1 MSLTKNQEKFI
12 VDEYVKKNKS
22 TYEISESLG
31 TYPNKVRR
39 TLVKLGVKLR
49 DKSKAQAT
57 AIQSGR
63 HKHPTKGTERSESD
77 KIKISEGMF
86 SHWSHMSDEER
97 QKRSEMAKKQWDNMS
112 EEERANMRRA
122 AAEAVRRAAKEGSKM
137 EKFLQEGL
145 TETGRSVIFHKTGLV
160 ANQKL
165 EIDLFLPESRVAI
178 EVDGP
183 SHFFPIWGEENLQ
196 KTIRSDAHK
205 SGLLLQSGY
214 VVLRIK
220 NVTKNFSGKKQ
231 RDLLA
236 KVVEILEDVEKQFPD
251 KSERFLEIEA

>member
-1 MSLTKNQEKFI
+1 MSTISSQEEFI
-12 VDEYVKKNKS
+12 VEEYVKKNKS

-49 DKSKAQAT
+49 DKSKAQST

-97 QKRSEMAKKQWDNMS
+97 LKRSEMAKKQWDSMS
-112 EEERANMRRA
+112 DEDRFNLRRA

-145 TETGRSVIFHKTGLV
+145 TKTGRSVIFHKKGLV
-160 ANQKL
+160 ANQNL
-165 EIDLFLPESRVAI
+165 EIDLFLPESRVVI

-196 KTIRSDAHK
+196 KTIKSDAHK
-205 SGLLLQSGY
+205 SGLLLQAGY
-214 VVLRIK
+214 VVLRIRHT
-220 NVTKNFSGKKQ
+220 TKNFSSKRQ

-236 KVVEILEDVEKQFPD
+236 KVINILDDVEKQFPA
-251 KSERFLEIEA
+251 KSERFLEVGA